1 MINLILGRSV
11 YLIDI
16 FMSTKSAKQKIL
28 ETASVLFYN
37 DGINNTGINSIIE
50 KACVAKMSLYNNFKT
65 KSELVTYYIEA
76 RHQEWLDLYEKRKA
90 TIQSPIEGVLAVFDA
105 YQDHAEFA
113 YENGFRGCGLLN
125 AAAEFPAHSPERLA
139 VKRHKDE
146 VESIVAQHL
155 SQFIADDE
163 KVKQLSLLLS
173 FLLEGSIVLAGLE
186 SSSTKVFAARQMAQ
200 TLLEQEIS
208 N

>member
-1 MINLILGRSV
+1 
-11 YLIDI
+11 
-16 FMSTKSAKQKIL
+16 MSTKSAKQKIL

-50 KACVAKMSLYNNFKT
+50 KASVAKMSLYNNFKT

-90 TIQSPIEGVLAVFDA
+90 TIQSPIEGILAVFDA

-139 VKRHKDE
+139 VKKHKDE

>member
-1 MINLILGRSV
+1 
-11 YLIDI
+11 
-16 FMSTKSAKQKIL
+16 MSTKSAKQKIL

-50 KACVAKMSLYNNFKT
+50 NANVAKMSLYNNFKT

-90 TIQSPIEGVLAVFDA
+90 TIQSPIEGILAVFDA

-186 SSSTKVFAARQMAQ
+186 SSSTKVFAARQIAQ